1 MKNAFL
7 FIKRVCVFLVLALLQ
22 FLFSGNSKHQE
33 NVPEEVFEE
42 RRWTGTLTL
51 DEKYTGITGT
61 SERQVTVTFNN
72 TLPTLHRD
80 ETGIIPTDPTAVDHF
95 TDDKGTGSE
104 TYHAEGFIAGKKV
117 SVTDASGSGQS
128 QLNIVDINDE
138 DYYIH
143 AIGPVCNGTQTNL
156 LDGTTTD
163 AGPYTTDI
171 VISER
176 WVGAEPSILSGSKTE
191 TVELPGEMGNMI
203 RTVSWH
209 LTKSTVSDVE
219 LIVTPENY
227 DSWLPE
233 PGKNE
238 NMVGSVMNVSL
249 KLQARGGGTTTR
261 KAKAFELKL
270 SNTSKEPGIT
280 INFPIAPWDD
290 PMPDV
295 RFLIQPN
302 AGVEEEF
309 QLMKINCPGGCQTAQ
324 AKIGSYDGGGWTT
337 LTVEAILQDDS
348 RVPGMLFISGGER
361 DIRIPKR
368 DPNSKIAKAWLTD
381 HGNPGETDDKETSK
395 GNGYKGDGLT
405 AYEEYRGVISE
416 LEFVNHNPNKFGRLN
431 PNKKELGVKI
441 KRAELSLFAEAFQL
455 FENAGDLKIIRFY
468 ENEISSSRRLNKNAL
483 SAHDYDQFVL
493 RVEKRN
499 LPPGIIGTAYRGPN
513 IPAVTDPVVFDWD
526 QIQSGYQILANNERP
541 ASLRFTLREKLAW
554 AVTHELGHAVNV
566 EHHGND
572 LREPDQIAE
581 EYNRSSYRIF
591 DRHGNL
597 ITTRPFPLKNIGG
610 SRATVES
617 GDIFCVTSYNIY
629 YSWGYRVGADGAKIF
644 NKVPLLP
651 LGNTFCSSGVGTDIN
666 ATQLYFGD
674 AAMGNCLAQIKL
686 RN

>member
-7 FIKRVCVFLVLALLQ
+7 FTKRVCVFIMFALLQ
-22 FLFSGNSKHQE
+22 FLFSGNSKHQD
-33 NVPEEVFEE
+33 NISKRVFEE
-42 RRWTGTLTL
+42 RRWTGTVTL

-61 SERQVTVTFNN
+61 SERHVTATFNN
-72 TLPTLHRD
+72 ALPTLHRD
-80 ETGIIPTDPTAVDHF
+80 ETGIDPDDPTAVDHF
-95 TDDKGTGSE
+95 TDNKGTGSE
-104 TYHAEGFIAGKKV
+104 TYHGETIIGGKKV
-117 SVTDASGSGQS
+117 IEADCSGSGQAELH
-128 QLNIVDINDE
+128 QVDINDE
-138 DYYIH
+138 DYH
-143 AIGPVCNGTQTNL
+143 IGVTGPISTCTGFNL
-156 LDGTTTD
+156 LDG
-163 AGPYTTDI
+163 AISSEPYTTGIDVSDRTGI
-171 VISER
+171 R
-176 WVGAEPSILSGSKTE
+176 RDILSGTKTTTSDIGVG
-191 TVELPGEMGNMI
+191 TVT
-203 RTVSWH
+203 RTITWH
-209 LTKSTVSDVE
+209 LTKSTVGDVE

-309 QLMKINCPGGCQTAQ
+309 QLMTITCPGGCQTAQ

-348 RVPGMLFISGGER
+348 RIPGMLFISGGER

-416 LEFVNHNPNKFGRLN
+416 AEFGNRHPNKFGRLN

-441 KRAELSLFAEAFQL
+441 KRAELSLFAEAFQM

-468 ENEISSSRRLNKNAL
+468 ENEISSNRRLNKNAL

-499 LPPGIIGTAYRGPN
+499 LPSGTIGMCYRGPG
-513 IPAVTDPVVFDWD
+513 IPAVVDPVVFDWSR
-526 QIQSGYQILANNERP
+526 IQAAYQRITNDEMPER
-541 ASLRFTLREKLAW
+541 LKFTLK
-554 AVTHELGHAVNV
+554 
-566 EHHGND
+566 
-572 LREPDQIAE
+572 
-581 EYNRSSYRIF
+581 RIF
-591 DRHGNL
+591 GTN
-597 ITTRPFPLKNIGG
+597 
-610 SRATVES
+610 
-617 GDIFCVTSYNIY
+617 
-629 YSWGYRVGADGAKIF
+629 
-644 NKVPLLP
+644 
-651 LGNTFCSSGVGTDIN
+651 CSP
-666 ATQLYFGD
+666 
-674 AAMGNCLAQIKL
+674 
-686 RN
+686 